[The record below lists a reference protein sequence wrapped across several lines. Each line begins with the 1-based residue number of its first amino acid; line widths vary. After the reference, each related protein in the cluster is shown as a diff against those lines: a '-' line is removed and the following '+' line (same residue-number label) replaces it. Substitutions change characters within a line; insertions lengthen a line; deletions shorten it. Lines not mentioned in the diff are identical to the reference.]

1 MGVPLFFGWLRRRY
15 PGIVGPH
22 LDVIAA
28 DGSCCSGSEGGFF
41 CDNLYRPARPG
52 RLSALSNFHSK
63 AALCGGFVWARSLLN
78 SRKWRFP
85 ARAVDM
91 NGIIHQCSHP
101 IDRPAPATE
110 DGMFEEM
117 CRYIDRL
124 VALTRP
130 GKLVYMA
137 IDGVAPRAKMN
148 QQRTRRFRAAM
159 EAAATAT
166 PQSTDV
172 HATKQKW
179 ASEGLGGVEA
189 QKAAHFDSNVITP
202 GTPFMQRCAAAFR
215 AYAGERLAGGG
226 PPTAREHWRRLSV
239 VLSDATVPGEGEH
252 KIMDYVRAARQQ
264 PEHDPN
270 TRHAIYGMDADLI
283 LLAMASHEPHFWVI
297 REVLPGR

>member
-1 MGVPLFFGWLRRRY
+1 MAMTMAMAMKAFWIRWRGF
-15 PGIVGPH
+15 
-22 LDVIAA
+22 
-28 DGSCCSGSEGGFF
+28 GSCCSGSEGGFF

-63 AALCGGFVWARSLLN
+63 SALGGGFVWARRLLN
-78 SRKWRFP
+78 SQKWWCP

-148 QQRTRRFRAAM
+148 QQRSRRFRAAQERQEIIDM
-159 EAAATAT
+159 EE
-166 PQSTDV
+166 DLRR
-172 HATKQKW
+172 KLIR
-179 ASEGLGGVEA
+179 EGGRPPARKKESWD
-189 QKAAHFDSNVITP
+189 HNVITP
-202 GTPFMQRCAAAFR
+202 G
-215 AYAGERLAGGG
+215 E
-226 PPTAREHWRRLSV
+226 ARGW
-239 VLSDATVPGEGEH
+239 
-252 KIMDYVRAARQQ
+252 
-264 PEHDPN
+264 
-270 TRHAIYGMDADLI
+270 
-283 LLAMASHEPHFWVI
+283 
-297 REVLPGR
+297 